1 MPIELW
7 PPLHLIRSQLEPAS
21 PVPGGE
27 PVRMAGVDADGAA
40 ARAAM
45 PADLLLPLTE
55 LARRREA
62 LAARAFGARWTPG
75 RLVGVL
81 LDGRLLGVL
90 LDRQA
95 PGGAWHGFLAAGEAD
110 WAGPHD
116 VLLEP
121 ADEPFEP
128 LFGMIQAWNPVTL
141 MPAPQWLARV
151 QGEVSATRLAAV
163 RAVHDEHAAGLVP
176 DIACEPGRIALRT
189 TGGGAFSVLSGTPLA
204 PDDERGAYQRLY
216 RDAAARL
223 VAASRRLA
231 GADGAGAGAA
241 PARHA
246 GPAGGAAAGAVDR
259 TADAAP
265 AAAPPRAADDGP
277 WQRLRRWLGADGW
290 VRPAFALL
298 ALVVVV
304 QNLVLPGGAGDADDA
319 LRFRGLPGAAT
330 EAPTADLALSFRPDV
345 RMADAQRL
353 LQSVQA
359 EVVAGPDARGTW
371 YLRVPDVTASR
382 AALAASPLVGAVG
395 PP

>member
-1 MPIELW
+1 
-7 PPLHLIRSQLEPAS
+7 
-21 PVPGGE
+21 
-27 PVRMAGVDADGAA
+27 MAGGDADAAA
-40 ARAAM
+40 ARGVM

-75 RLVGVL
+75 RLVSVL
-81 LDGRLLGVL
+81 LEGRLLGVL
-90 LDRQA
+90 LDHQA
-95 PGGAWHGFLAAGEAD
+95 PGGEWHGFMAAGEAD
-110 WAGPHD
+110 WASAHD

-151 QGEVSATRLAAV
+151 QGELSATRLAAV
-163 RAVHDEHAAGLVP
+163 RAVHDEHAAGHVP
-176 DIACEPGRIALRT
+176 DIASEPGRIALRT

-204 PDDERGAYQRLY
+204 VDDERRGYQQLY
-216 RDAAARL
+216 RDAASRL
-223 VAASRRLA
+223 AAASRRLA
-231 GADGAGAGAA
+231 GPDVAAGAG

-246 GPAGGAAAGAVDR
+246 DPVSGAAAPAVDR
-259 TADAAP
+259 AADPTP
-265 AAAPPRAADDGP
+265 AAAPPPRAANDGP
-277 WQRLRRWLGADGW
+277 WLRLRRWLGADGW

-304 QNLVLPGGAGDADDA
+304 QNLVLPGGTGDADDE
-319 LRFRGLPGAAT
+319 LRFRGLPEAASD
-330 EAPTADLALSFRPDV
+330 APTADLALSFRPDV
-345 RMADAQRL
+345 RMEDVQRL
-353 LQSVQA
+353 LQSLQA